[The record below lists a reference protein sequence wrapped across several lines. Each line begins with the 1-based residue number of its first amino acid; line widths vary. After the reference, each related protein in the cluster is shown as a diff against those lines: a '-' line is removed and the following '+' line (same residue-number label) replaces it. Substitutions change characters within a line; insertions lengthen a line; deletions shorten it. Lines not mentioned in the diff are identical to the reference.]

1 MGRLLPIRK
10 PNPLAA
16 DDVEERVPHGT
27 KATNQIVREL
37 LSAERGNC
45 LQNRLFAQLSYS

>member
-16 DDVEERVPHGT
+16 DDVDERVPQGT
-27 KATNQIVREL
+27 KTSTQIVREL
-37 LSAERGNC
+37 LSVERRDR
-45 LQNRLFAQLSYS
+45 LQNPLQSGDDAS